1 MKIFYFATFI
11 LFVILGFGF
20 YVKETYLPPV
30 ISNEVIPNPINVV
43 DVSSSAPIAVE
54 SPVTPI
60 NETIVAKPLS
70 ISKEESNNEEENIKI
85 NPPSAPTLLSFV
97 ISSPTQLNLKW
108 NKSFSNFSDVKYR
121 VYKNRKELG
130 TTINLYYA
138 DVDFSS
144 TATYTY
150 YVVAFDSNNN
160 ESTPSNLITVVSGKT
175 NLAVTKP
182 AATVV
187 VTKPTVLPL
196 VKPKSTPTQTTTS
209 VTKPTPTP
217 NPAPTPAPAPA
228 PKAPSCG
235 SGGSC
240 TASDVSSH
248 NTRANCWVYL
258 SGPFTSKFT
267 ANKAYN
273 ITNYV
278 ANGSMHP
285 GGDVIAALCGKNL
298 YDYMVS
304 GTGSGG
310 VKHSSN
316 AINSI
321 LQSYYIGSFN

>member
-20 YVKETYLPPV
+20 YVKETYLPP
-30 ISNEVIPNPINVV
+30 IIPNEIIPNPVNVA
-43 DVSSSAPIAVE
+43 DVPLSTPVAVE
-54 SPVTPI
+54 SPITPVSEI
-60 NETIVAKPLS
+60 KIIQPLS
-70 ISKEESNNEEENIKI
+70 KDNNEEENLKV
-85 NPPSAPTLLSFV
+85 NPPSSPTELSFV
-97 ISSPTQLNLKW
+97 VSSPTQLNLKW
-108 NKSFSNFSDVKYR
+108 NRSFSNFSDVKYR
-121 VYKNRKELG
+121 IYRNGKELG

-138 DVDFSS
+138 DIDFSS
-144 TATYTY
+144 FATYTY

-160 ESTPSNLITVVSGKT
+160 ESTPSNLIKVVFGKT
-175 NLAVTKP
+175 NLAVSKPATTVIITKP
-182 AATVV
+182 VIV
-187 VTKPTVLPL
+187 PVI
-196 VKPKSTPTQTTTS
+196 KPKTVTSTPTVVPKPTP
-209 VTKPTPTP
+209 VPVPTPTP
-217 NPAPTPAPAPA
+217 PPA

-240 TASDVSSH
+240 SASDISQH

-258 SGPFTSKFT
+258 NGPFTTKFT

-273 ITNYV
+273 ITSYV
-278 ANGSMHP
+278 ANGSTHP

-321 LQSYYIGSFN
+321 LQSYYIGLFN